1 MNNKKTITFNGQ
13 ELEVSKI
20 KIKNIGALAGTLKD
34 LPKLFTD
41 VFINNE
47 GEQQELTTQQ
57 MLELAPSLIMQ
68 AGETLPP
75 FLSVASGIDLETIE
89 NGGLD
94 DLVVLIDAVLELNN
108 FELIVGYIKNFT
120 TTQTAQ

>member
-1 MNNKKTITFNGQ
+1 MNNKKTITFNG
-13 ELEVSKI
+13 EEFEISKI
-20 KIKNIGALAGTLKD
+20 KIKNIGALVGTLKD

-41 VFINNE
+41 VFNSDE
-47 GEQQELTTQQ
+47 DEQQELTVQQ

-68 AGETLPP
+68 ASDTLPP
-75 FLSVASGIDLETIE
+75 FLSVVSGIDLETIE

-108 FELIVGYIKNFT
+108 FELIVGYVKNFT
-120 TTQTAQ
+120 TTQTNK